1 MRYVSTRGRAPA
13 LGFCDC
19 LLAGLARDGGLYVP
33 ESWPRFSPAEIRA
46 LSGLPYHEVATR
58 VMAPFVEGEGGL
70 DRDTLARLC
79 REAYLRFE
87 HKAVAPLVQLAPNLW
102 LLELFHGPTL
112 AFKDYAMQLLGRLFD
127 HVLAERGSR
136 ITIVGATSGDTGSA
150 AIEACRDRAAIEIFI
165 LHPKGRVSEVQRR
178 QMTTVQSPNVHNIA
192 VEGTFDDCQDLL
204 KGLFNDAT
212 FRDDVNLSGV
222 NSINWARVLGQI
234 VYYFYAGVALG
245 APDREVAFA
254 VPTGNFG
261 NIYAGYGARQMGL
274 PVHHLALVTNRNDI
288 LSRFLESGKLAIGT
302 VEPSLSPSMDIQVAS
317 NFERYLFEIYGR
329 NGAELAADME
339 AFRRDRALT
348 VTPARFGEA
357 RAFFDGARVDD
368 DGTVATIARLYGDTG
383 EVLDPHSAVA
393 VAGAE
398 LCRRDPAVPMVALA
412 TAHPAKFPDAVE
424 RAVGFRPEL
433 PPSLADLLKRP
444 ERVATV
450 ANDLGALKRYIAGR
464 LSERGVNDVGRPV
477 GAGSVGV
484 GKRR

>member
-13 LGFCDC
+13 LGFCDA

-33 ESWPRFSPAEIRA
+33 ESWPRFSKDDIRA
-46 LSGLPYHEVATR
+46 LAGLPYHEVATR
-58 VMAPFVEGEGGL
+58 VMEPFVAGEGGL
-70 DRDTLARLC
+70 DHDTLARIC
-79 REAYLRFE
+79 RESYVRFE
-87 HKAVAPLVQLAPNLW
+87 HAAVAPLLQLAPNLW

-127 HVLAERGSR
+127 HVLAERKSR

-150 AIEACRDRAAIEIFI
+150 AIEACRDRSAIEIFI

-178 QMTTVQSPNVHNIA
+178 QMTTVLSPNVHNIA
-192 VEGTFDDCQDLL
+192 IEGTFDDCQDLL
-204 KGLFNDAT
+204 KGLFNDGT
-212 FRDDVNLSGV
+212 FRDEVNLSGV

-234 VYYFYAGVALG
+234 VYYFYAAVALG
-245 APDREVAFA
+245 APEREIAFA

-261 NIYAGYGARQMGL
+261 NIYAGFGAKQMGL

-288 LSRFLESGKLAIGT
+288 LSRFLESGTLALGS

-329 NGAELAADME
+329 DGAALAADME
-339 AFRRDRALT
+339 AFRRDRSLT
-348 VTPARFGEA
+348 VTKSRFEEA
-357 RAFFDGARVDD
+357 RHFFDGARVDD
-368 DGTVATIARLYGDTG
+368 DETVATIGRMYEETG

-398 LCRRDPAVPMVALA
+398 RCRRNEAVPMVAIA

-444 ERVATV
+444 ERAATV
-450 ANDLGALKRYIAGR
+450 ANDLMALKAFVATR
-464 LSERGVNDVGRPV
+464 LAERARANDIGAEGGV
-477 GAGSVGV
+477 SVGV
-484 GKRR
+484 GNRR